1 QAGSTFYA
9 SSGTVNTLA
18 VNGALT
24 LGNGVGS
31 ANQVLQTGIGGAP
44 TWVSVPGA
52 STLLSTTNTW
62 TATQMYVSSIAVS
75 APGGI
80 GVTYG
85 VVAGSFT
92 GNGSGIT
99 NLTGSNIVTGI
110 PSAVLPSTVA
120 YLNANQTWT
129 APQTYGSSITVNNAA
144 SLGAANQAVTISTN
158 LVVSGAAVVNNSA
171 GNSGQILSSQG
182 PGTTPQWINP
192 GSANTLLSSTN
203 TWTATQMYV
212 SSIAV

>member
-44 TWVSVPGA
+44 TWTTVPGA

-85 VVAGSFT
+85 
-92 GNGSGIT
+92 
-99 NLTGSNIVTGI
+99 
-110 PSAVLPSTVA
+110 
-120 YLNANQTWT
+120 
-129 APQTYGSSITVNNAA
+129 
-144 SLGAANQAVTISTN
+144 
-158 LVVSGAAVVNNSA
+158 AVVGSATINSLANNNYIKT
-171 GNSGQILSSQG
+171 NSSSEILSATIQ
-182 PGTTPQWINP
+182 PTDIPL
-192 GSANTLLSSTN
+192 SATH
-203 TWTATQMYV
+203 
-212 SSIAV
+212 

>member
-85 VVAGSFT
+85 AVLGSATINNLTNNQYVKTNGSNQLVSSSIQSTDIPGGATSYIQLTGALQAGSTF
-92 GNGSGIT
+92 
-99 NLTGSNIVTGI
+99 
-110 PSAVLPSTVA
+110 
-120 YLNANQTWT
+120 
-129 APQTYGSSITVNNAA
+129 
-144 SLGAANQAVTISTN
+144 
-158 LVVSGAAVVNNSA
+158 
-171 GNSGQILSSQG
+171 
-182 PGTTPQWINP
+182 
-192 GSANTLLSSTN
+192 
-203 TWTATQMYV
+203 YV
-212 SSIAV
+212 SSGTVNTLTLNG